1 MQTKSRKKMLLGH
14 SRLAL
19 FVVCLVN
26 AGASPCLELIDLEAS
41 GPVARDIDEL
51 FWTTVALMS
60 LVLVP
65 VLTMTGWFAW
75 KYRAGNGRAPYAPEW
90 DRSFW
95 LECLVW
101 FVPGLII
108 TVLAGMTWIFS
119 HRLDPYQPLPS
130 DKPPLEI
137 QVVALDWK
145 WLFIYPQQNIAAV
158 NELYFPVGRPL
169 HFKITSA
176 TVMNS
181 FFIPRL
187 GGQIYAMAGMQ
198 TQLHLIAD
206 KPGHYFGE
214 NTQFSGRGFPYQ
226 HFLAVATATKNF
238 TAWVEQAKRSPQ
250 HLDRDSLDELAQ
262 PSIRHPVSYYGS
274 VTPGLFEHVIAA
286 FGTAKSNALSSPNN
300 PYGARPNVR

>member
-1 MQTKSRKKMLLGH
+1 MYTKSRKNMLPAY
-14 SRLAL
+14 SRLA
-19 FVVCLVN
+19 FVIACLVI
-26 AGASPCLELIDLEAS
+26 AGSGHCLELIELEPS
-41 GPVARDIDEL
+41 GSIARDINEL
-51 FWTTVALMS
+51 FWTTIALMS

-65 VLTMTGWFAW
+65 VFTMTAWFCW
-75 KYRAGNGRAPYAPEW
+75 QYRASNDQALYTPNW
-90 DRSFW
+90 NRSYW
-95 LECLVW
+95 LEWLVW
-101 FVPGLII
+101 LIPGLII

-119 HRLDPYQPLPS
+119 HRLDPYKPLPS
-130 DKPPLEI
+130 NKPPLEI

-206 KPGHYFGE
+206 EPGHYFGE

-226 HFLAVATATKNF
+226 NFLAMATGKQDFN
-238 TAWVEQAKRSPQ
+238 AWVEQAKRSPH

-286 FGTAKSNALSSPNN
+286 FKTAKTNALFSSNN